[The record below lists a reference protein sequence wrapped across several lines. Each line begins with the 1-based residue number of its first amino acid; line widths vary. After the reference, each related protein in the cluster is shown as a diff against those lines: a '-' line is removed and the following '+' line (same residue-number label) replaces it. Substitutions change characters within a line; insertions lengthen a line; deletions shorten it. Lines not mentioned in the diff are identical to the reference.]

1 MHPVHDVDAILILS
15 LSVAAKR
22 RPADLV
28 EIVTA
33 ISLVQ
38 GAIPHVLTL
47 ADAFARLSAC
57 GLILGIDGGYTL
69 SADAQAMLLSQ
80 RNKDDHEKKLSR
92 IMEHLADYKCKPG
105 HPAIQVSEEQMLV
118 AIKGYRAASN
128 SSGKSLLTSKPKPK
142 PKPKPAWIPAKELA
156 LGKQHLPS
164 KRRKP

>member
-47 ADAFARLSAC
+47 ADAFGRLSAC
-57 GLILGIDGGYTL
+57 GLIVGVDGGYVL

-80 RNKDDHEKKLSR
+80 RNKDDNEKKLSR
-92 IMEHLADYKCKPG
+92 IMEHLAAYKCKAG
-105 HPAIQVSEEQMLV
+105 HPAIQVSQNQLLA
-118 AIKGYRAASN
+118 AIKGYRTASN
-128 SSGKSLLTSKPKPK
+128 SSGKSLLASK

-164 KRRKP
+164 KRRKS